1 MQIKKRLTQ
10 HEEFEILKLVIDKFL
25 WLGFGILAFGF
36 YKLTVDSY
44 TILWQGLTL
53 MITGVIIL
61 GLLIYLIV
69 REFEIVR

>member
-25 WLGFGILAFGF
+25 WLGFGILAVGF
-36 YKLTVDSY
+36 YKLTVDTY
-44 TILWQGLTL
+44 DILWQGLAL
-53 MITGVIIL
+53 MVTGVVVL

-69 REFEIVR
+69 REFEIIR

>member
-36 YKLTVDSY
+36 YKMIVDNSA
-44 TILWQGLTL
+44 ILWQGLTL
-53 MITGVIIL
+53 MITGVVIL